1 MGLLPNLAAFPAR
14 FQREQVLTALVPMF
28 TRGTLASALLP
39 TYELVLAA
47 RFLAALLHGT

>member
-14 FQREQVLTALVPMF
+14 FQREQVLTARVPMF

-39 TYELVLAA
+39 TFELAFAA
-47 RFLAALLHGT
+47 QWPIGFGF